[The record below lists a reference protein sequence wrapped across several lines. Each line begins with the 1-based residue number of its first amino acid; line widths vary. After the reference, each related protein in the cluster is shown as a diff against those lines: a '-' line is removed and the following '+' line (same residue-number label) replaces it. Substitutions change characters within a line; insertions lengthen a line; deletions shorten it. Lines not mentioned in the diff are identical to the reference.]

1 MSTFV
6 VGAGVAAKWLLS
18 GEGELL
24 HEEVLHWLRRYA
36 RSEIQLVAP
45 DLFRA
50 GTRQH
55 SVEGLRQERA
65 AKTSPQSALHSL
77 QKLKIPTFPSRME
90 FRGTPSAS
98 TFSLGL
104 ILASDGA
111 VSDAIYNGPAF
122 QAGISSGMKVV
133 GVNGRV
139 YAPALLSDAIKA
151 SKSNSQPIQL
161 LVVSDDYY
169 RTCTID
175 YHGGARYP
183 HLVRDTGKPDYLD
196 EMLKPLAA
204 PN

>member
-1 MSTFV
+1 V
-6 VGAGVAAKWLLS
+6 EAVEAAGWKVIY
-18 GEGELL
+18 
-24 HEEVLHWLRRYA
+24 H
-36 RSEIQLVAP
+36 
-45 DLFRA
+45 
-50 GTRQH
+50 
-55 SVEGLRQERA
+55 ERA
-65 AKTSPQSALHSL
+65 PART
-77 QKLKIPTFPSRME
+77 E

-98 TFSLGL
+98 TFSPGL

-111 VSDAIYNGPAF
+111 ASDAVYNVPAF

-133 GVNGRV
+133 GVSGRV
-139 YAPALLSDAIKA
+139 YTPAFLSDAIKA

-175 YHGGARYP
+175 YHGGGRYP

-196 EMLKPLAA
+196 ELLKPLAA

>member
-1 MSTFV
+1 MH
-6 VGAGVAAKWLLS
+6 GIP
-18 GEGELL
+18 
-24 HEEVLHWLRRYA
+24 RY
-36 RSEIQLVAP
+36 SQ
-45 DLFRA
+45 
-50 GTRQH
+50 RQH
-55 SVEGLRQERA
+55 HL
-65 AKTSPQSALHSL
+65 P
-77 QKLKIPTFPSRME
+77 
-90 FRGTPSAS
+90 
-98 TFSLGL
+98 GL

-111 VSDAIYNGPAF
+111 ESDAIYNGPAF

-133 GVNGRV
+133 GVSGRV

-175 YHGGARYP
+175 YHGGERYP